1 MSTEKE
7 LSVIRFKRDGV
18 CDVNA
23 EVTLEDYKTEI
34 KRILCCKE
42 TLSAPSKYTS
52 KSGIELEGNVRYR
65 LLYVGTDNRLY
76 STEHSEEYEIS
87 CSADGDGKGDNIRD
101 LTAVWSDGVS
111 VRLLSPRKFS

>member
-52 KSGIELEGNVRYR
+52 NSGLEL
-65 LLYVGTDNRLY
+65 
-76 STEHSEEYEIS
+76 
-87 CSADGDGKGDNIRD
+87 
-101 LTAVWSDGVS
+101 
-111 VRLLSPRKFS
+111 

>member
-52 KSGIELEGNVRYR
+52 KSVIEL
-65 LLYVGTDNRLY
+65 
-76 STEHSEEYEIS
+76 
-87 CSADGDGKGDNIRD
+87 
-101 LTAVWSDGVS
+101 
-111 VRLLSPRKFS
+111 